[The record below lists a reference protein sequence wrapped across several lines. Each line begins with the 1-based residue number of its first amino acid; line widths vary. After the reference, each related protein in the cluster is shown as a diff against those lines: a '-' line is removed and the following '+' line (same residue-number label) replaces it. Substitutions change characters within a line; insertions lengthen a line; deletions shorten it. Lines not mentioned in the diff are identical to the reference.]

1 MSESSAGDEADE
13 EEGEEEEEGEL
24 EECEEA
30 VERDELDHEE
40 ALEQVRDDIF
50 DVGLDRLTR
59 RCCRRVRTSRRSS
72 RTFVGRKSKHLV
84 LECSALESGR
94 DSSAEE
100 EE

>member
-1 MSESSAGDEADE
+1 VTSS
-13 EEGEEEEEGEL
+13 
-24 EECEEA
+24 
-30 VERDELDHEE
+30 
-40 ALEQVRDDIF
+40 LEQLSDDIF
-50 DVGLDRLTR
+50 DVGHDRLT

-72 RTFVGRKSKHLV
+72 RTFVGGKSKHLV